1 MMNRQGIAL
10 DSNFVATFGSIIVA
24 DILYACH

>member
-1 MMNRQGIAL
+1 MNKQGIAS
-10 DSNFVATFGSIIVA
+10 DSNFIATFGSIIVA